1 MQELIFEENSFGVF
15 LLVTIMIG
23 GGAAWM
29 SGRAIA
35 RTWQT
40 RLRLIVYTL
49 ILAFGVR
56 FLHFALFGGHLLT
69 IHYYIVDLSV
79 LLIFGLLGFQYQRAE
94 QMTRQYRWIYEKT
107 SLFTWRERANAN

>member
-1 MQELIFEENSFGVF
+1 
-15 LLVTIMIG
+15 
-23 GGAAWM
+23 M

-40 RLRLIVYTL
+40 RVRLVIYIL
-49 ILAFGVR
+49 ILTFGVR

-69 IHYYIVDLSV
+69 IHYYIVDLIV
-79 LLIFGLLGFQYQRAE
+79 LIIIGLLGFQYQRTE

-107 SLFTWRERANAN
+107 GPFTWRERANSN